1 MRGPAISRRLL
12 AVVCMLLLIGGA
24 PGEARTLRWSSQG
37 DPGTLDPHAM
47 NEELTMTMLS
57 QIYEPLVTR
66 DQRMELRPHLAT
78 SWEAA
83 QPTLWRFQIREGV
96 RFHDGSLLTAE
107 DVAYSINRSRH
118 PISPF
123 RIFVGLIKEARA
135 VGPLTVEIE
144 TTAPDPILVPKLT
157 SILIMSR
164 VWADQHG
171 VRVPQDMSTRTTNYA
186 TLNANGTG
194 PYRLRVREP
203 DVRTVLDAHTSWW
216 GPREGNVTEVIYR
229 PIANDATRISALL
242 SGEVDLV
249 IDPPLQ
255 DVERLRRTPNISL
268 MQTNEFRTVF
278 FAPDVFREELLYSDV
293 RGANPFKDRRVRQAM
308 YHAIDAEAIR
318 SRVMRGFA
326 VLTGTSIAPGN
337 TGWRPDLDVRR
348 PFDPEGARRL
358 LAEAGY
364 PNGFGFTMDCPNN
377 RYINDEQICNAAA
390 AMCARIGIRARVK
403 AIPRQIYFP
412 KTYNLDVSFYLIGIN
427 SPFLD
432 SIYGASG
439 VLETR
444 SDGGGGTSNYGRYS
458 NLEIDRLIA
467 AARTEMDPRRREEML
482 HRILEIEREDV
493 AIIPLHH
500 QVIVY
505 AMRSNVSM
513 TQRSDNRVEIRW
525 VTIN

>member
-1 MRGPAISRRLL
+1 MSSSRIVRRLL
-12 AVVCMLLLIGGA
+12 AVLLLLA
-24 PGEARTLRWSSQG
+24 SLALPADARTLRWSSQG

-83 QPTLWRFQIREGV
+83 SPTLWRFQIREGV
-96 RFHDGSLLTAE
+96 RFHDGNLLTAE
-107 DVAYSINRSRH
+107 DVAYSINRARH

-135 VGPLTVEIE
+135 IGPLTVEIE

-164 VWADQHG
+164 AWSEQHG
-171 VRVPQDMSTRTTNYA
+171 VRTPQDMSTRTSNYA
-186 TLNANGTG
+186 TLNTNGTG

-203 DVRTVLDAHTSWW
+203 DVRTVLDAHTAWW
-216 GPREGNVTEVIYR
+216 GQREGNVTEVTYR

-242 SGEVDLV
+242 SGELDLV

-255 DVERLRRTPNISL
+255 DVERLRRTPNMSL

-278 FAPDVFREELLYSDV
+278 FAADVFRDELLYSDV

-308 YHAIDAEAIR
+308 YQAIDAEAIR

-326 VLTGTSIAPGN
+326 VLTGTSVAPGN

-348 PFDPEGARRL
+348 PFDADAARRL

-377 RYINDEQICNAAA
+377 RYINDEQICNAVA
-390 AMCARIGIRARVK
+390 AMWARIGLRARVN

-412 KTYNLDVSFYLIGIN
+412 KTYNLDVSVYLIGIN

-444 SDGGGGTSNYGRYS
+444 TDGGSGTSNYGRYS
-458 NLEIDRLIA
+458 NPEVDRLIA

-482 HRILEIEREDV
+482 HRIFEIEREDV

-505 AMRSNVSM
+505 AMRNNISM

-525 VTIN
+525 VTVN

>member
-1 MRGPAISRRLL
+1 MRGRGLRLRIL
-12 AVVCMLLLIGGA
+12 AAALLLCIGA
-24 PGEARTLRWSSQG
+24 WPGEARTLRWSSQG

-66 DQRMELRPHLAT
+66 DQRMELKPHLAT
-78 SWEAA
+78 SWEAVE
-83 QPTLWRFQIREGV
+83 PTLWRFQLREGV
-96 RFHDGSLLTAE
+96 RFHDGSVLTAE
-107 DVAYSINRSRH
+107 DVAFSINRSRH
-118 PISPF
+118 PVSPF
-123 RIFVGLIKEARA
+123 RIFVGLIREARA

-157 SILIMSR
+157 SVLVMSR
-164 VWADQHG
+164 AWAEQHN
-171 VRVPQDMSTRTTNYA
+171 VRSPQDMSTRVTNYA
-186 TLNANGTG
+186 TVNANGTG
-194 PYRLRVREP
+194 PYRLRTREP
-203 DVRTVLDAHTSWW
+203 DVRTVLEAHQGWW

-229 PIANDATRISALL
+229 PIANDATRIAALL
-242 SGEVDLV
+242 SGELDLV

-255 DVERLRRTPNISL
+255 DVERLRRTPGITL

-293 RGANPFKDRRVRQAM
+293 RGANPFRDRRVRQAL
-308 YHAIDAEAIR
+308 YQALDVEAIR

-326 VLTGTSIAPGN
+326 VITGTSIAPGN
-337 TGWRPDLDVRR
+337 TGWRADLDVRR
-348 PFDPEGARRL
+348 PYDPEAARRL

-377 RYINDEQICNAAA
+377 RYIADEQICTAAA
-390 AMCARIGIRARVK
+390 AMWARIGVRARVN

-444 SDGGGGTSNYGRYS
+444 TEGGGGTSNYGRYS
-458 NLEIDRLIA
+458 NPEVDRLIQ
-467 AARTEMDPRRREEML
+467 AARTEMDPARREEML
-482 HRILEIEREDV
+482 HRVFEIEREDV

-505 AMRSNVSM
+505 AMRGNIAM

-525 VTIN
+525 VTVN